1 MMMIDN
7 NNGGE
12 IKGDNKDDN
21 KKRRQIDHSIYS
33 YSIKK
38 QQQSNQQFFLKN
50 IYPSLLPLLQETRGL
65 LHLEAL
71 PGELDDAWAW
81 LPDPRLKLVSCR
93 VLLKLQVPRVKE
105 ILEAFPFLQLRQT
118 VLQALP

>member
-7 NNGGE
+7 KNGGE
-12 IKGDNKDDN
+12 INGDNKDDN
-21 KKRRQIDHSIYS
+21 KKRRQIDYSIYS

-50 IYPSLLPLLQETRGL
+50 IYPSILPLLQETRGL

-81 LPDPRLKLVSCR
+81 LLDPRLKLVSCR
-93 VLLKLQVPRVKE
+93 VDRKSVV
-105 ILEAFPFLQLRQT
+105 
-118 VLQALP
+118 